1 MYMNDSEE
9 FEQESLAQTEGTGKK
24 ATKDG
29 RKSYHEH
36 SRSHF
41 KNNYKNSYNKRK
53 ARNLLKEQMS
63 TNWGT
68 FKH

>member
-1 MYMNDSEE
+1 MNEGEDWEM
-9 FEQESLAQTEGTGKK
+9 ESLAQQEATPAKK
-24 ATKDG
+24 ASNPAKK
-29 RKSYHEH
+29 KSYHEH

-41 KNNYKNSYNKRK
+41 KNNYKDSANKRK